1 MKERGRIIAVI
12 IVVVVYNIV
21 DQVFIRSQR
30 GITISSVIISIVIA
44 FVVYLGLIYFF
55 GKKHLN

>member
-12 IVVVVYNIV
+12 IVVVLYNVV
-21 DQVFIRSQR
+21 DQFLIRSQR
-30 GITISSVIISIVIA
+30 GITLSSVVISMVIA

-55 GKKHLN
+55 GKKHVN

>member
-1 MKERGRIIAVI
+1 MRERGRIIAVI
-12 IVVVVYNIV
+12 IVVGLYNII
-21 DQVFIRSQR
+21 DQFFIRNHR

>member
-1 MKERGRIIAVI
+1 MKEKGRIIAVI

-21 DQVFIRSQR
+21 DQFFIRSQR
-30 GITISSVIISIVIA
+30 GITISSVIISMVIA
-44 FVVYLGLIYFF
+44 FVVYLALIYFF